1 MHKLSASLLLA
12 MSVAG
17 CATGSVAPPTLSYS
31 APVAREVTYDYSS
44 TTTLGIS
51 LMGQSMQL
59 RQEGSA
65 TYSVGFTP
73 TAAGVDVRLSVVEL
87 SASIS
92 NPLGAPITV
101 DEGAIEGSLEFS
113 LDRVGNAILRTT
125 PVVAEEASQMFSG
138 IALANGFFPGL
149 PGRAVG
155 LGDQWVD
162 TVSYEGETHMG
173 MRSETSILTYTVTGD
188 TVVSGRPLLV
198 FEMSGSVSSEFDMS
212 VQGMSVGQ
220 ASELEVE
227 GRVLWD
233 HRTSEMVESRRTA
246 VGEGSLRIPL
256 TPAPLPI
263 RIESTEHAR
272 LKERP

>member
-1 MHKLSASLLLA
+1 
-12 MSVAG
+12 
-17 CATGSVAPPTLSYS
+17 
-31 APVAREVTYDYSS
+31 
-44 TTTLGIS
+44 
-51 LMGQSMQL
+51 
-59 RQEGSA
+59 
-65 TYSVGFTP
+65 
-73 TAAGVDVRLSVVEL
+73 
-87 SASIS
+87 
-92 NPLGAPITV
+92 
-101 DEGAIEGSLEFS
+101 
-113 LDRVGNAILRTT
+113 
-125 PVVAEEASQMFSG
+125 MFSG

-162 TVSYEGETHMG
+162 TVSYEGETDMG

-233 HRTSEMVESRRTA
+233 HRTSEMVESRR
-246 VGEGSLRIPL
+246 
-256 TPAPLPI
+256 
-263 RIESTEHAR
+263 
-272 LKERP
+272 